1 MKCDRIGH
9 ESSGTEIWWGPRRK
23 LTCYSTLNEKGIL
36 GDRLW
41 AWALGFFG
49 LKRLEIYPKTQRYG
63 MRFCQ
68 DERTMVVG
76 FMTARQDKILVVD
89 GE

>member
-9 ESSGTEIWWGPRRK
+9 GSSGTEIWWGPRRK
-23 LTCYSTLNEKGIL
+23 LTCHSTLADIL

-41 AWALGFFG
+41 AWALEFFDFG
-49 LKRLEIYPKTQRYG
+49 RLEIQPKTQRYG
-63 MRFCQ
+63 MQFCQ
-68 DERTMVVG
+68 DERTVVVG

-89 GE
+89 GV